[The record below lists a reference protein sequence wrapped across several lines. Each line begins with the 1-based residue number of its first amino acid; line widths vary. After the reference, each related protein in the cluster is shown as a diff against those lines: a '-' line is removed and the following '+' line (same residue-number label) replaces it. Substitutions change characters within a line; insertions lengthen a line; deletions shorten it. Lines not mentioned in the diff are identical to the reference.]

1 MQIPS
6 FYQVPSPHSNPSPP
20 AVGDIIM
27 EQASL
32 AANATPNVVVVSAV
46 PGAATTLPA
55 GAANVIF
62 TSANMAPAA
71 GIPVSVVSGLGSAQ
85 PVLTSS
91 LAAAAAEQ
99 LSTVTVDLNAAA
111 AAAAAG
117 QQASPAAVAEETN
130 GGVLLCNLDELSRLV
145 V

>member
-6 FYQVPSPHSNPSPP
+6 LEQVPSPHSNPSPP

-32 AANATPNVVVVSAV
+32 AASATPNVVVVSAV
-46 PGAATTLPA
+46 PGSATLPA

-62 TSANMAPAA
+62 TSANMGPAA
-71 GIPVSVVSGLGSAQ
+71 GIPVSVVSGLGAQ

-91 LAAAAAEQ
+91 LAAAEQ
-99 LSTVTVDLNAAA
+99 LSTVTVDLN

-130 GGVLLCNLDELSRLV
+130 GGVLLCNLDELSRSV
-145 V
+145 

>member
-1 MQIPS
+1 
-6 FYQVPSPHSNPSPP
+6 
-20 AVGDIIM
+20 M

-46 PGAATTLPA
+46 PGSTTLPA
-55 GAANVIF
+55 GTAANVIF
-62 TSANMAPAA
+62 TTANMAPAT
-71 GIPVSVVSGLGSAQ
+71 GIPVSVVSGLNQ

-91 LAAAAAEQ
+91 LSGLTAAEQ

-117 QQASPAAVAEETN
+117 QQASPAAVAEDTN

-145 V
+145 LNSSR

>member
-1 MQIPS
+1 
-6 FYQVPSPHSNPSPP
+6 
-20 AVGDIIM
+20 M

-46 PGAATTLPA
+46 PGSATLPA
-55 GAANVIF
+55 GTAANVIF
-62 TSANMAPAA
+62 TTANMAPAT
-71 GIPVSVVSGLGSAQ
+71 GIPVSVVSGLNQ

-91 LAAAAAEQ
+91 LTAAEQ

-111 AAAAAG
+111 AAAAAAAG
-117 QQASPAAVAEETN
+117 QQASPAAVAEDTN

-145 V
+145 LNSLR

>member
-46 PGAATTLPA
+46 PGAATLPA